1 MLSKLFKDKY
11 VQAYSD
17 LPAIFNDHRQFEK
30 IVTRFGFK
38 FDEFLALLEPKV
50 KDCNKATTELNR
62 LLKNNPHETILALF
76 CYASHGMIQDGR
88 QVILI
93 NEFSKVKGFYRIF
106 GAEENMRTA
115 AQTFASAYIVGI
127 FACCREIFLVNQHSK
142 GISLAEK
149 L

>member
-38 FDEFLALLEPKV
+38 SDEFLALLEPKV
-50 KDCNKATTELNR
+50 KDCTSATTALNR

-88 QVILI
+88 QVILV
-93 NEFSKVKGFYRIF
+93 NEFNQTKGFYKLF
-106 GAEENMRTA
+106 GAEENMRNLARTY
-115 AQTFASAYIVGI
+115 SNAYIVGI
-127 FACCREIFLVNQHSK
+127 FACCREIFLVTQHS
-142 GISLAEK
+142 GCISLA
-149 L
+149 